1 MNFDNY
7 FTALQCLYIGYY
19 VNDII
24 SIDELAKHLSLPTD
38 IVSNIITEIK
48 LKSRM
53 LKGNNFEASEAL
65 KDFAIK
71 VEICK

>member
-24 SIDELAKHLSLPTD
+24 SIDELAKHLALPTD
-38 IVSNIITEIK
+38 VVSNIISDIK
-48 LKSRM
+48 LKPRM
-53 LKGNNFEASEAL
+53 LKGNNLEACEAL
-65 KDFAIK
+65 KDFAIR
-71 VEICK
+71 VESCK